1 MPTATAPSFTLSE
14 RELAKFLGVSVEL
27 VRVLRRQGRL
37 PFVRVNTR
45 VLYLRNDA
53 EAFLEQNRHAAAEA
67 GTC

>member
-37 PFVRVNTR
+37 PFVKVNTR
-45 VLYLRNDA
+45 ILYLRDDA
-53 EAFLEQNRHAAAEA
+53 EAFLEQNRQAAVGVGA
-67 GTC
+67 